1 MKEKTQIILDDGQ
14 IRTERKNNLMNIENT
29 IKNHNKGKYEL
40 ITSNIDL
47 TTDEKFWIIDS
58 GAKFNISS
66 DTGINFYHEMSS
78 MLKGI
83 ILNHPLTGDF
93 KLKFKLN
100 YQVLV
105 NFYLGT
111 GTLINFRNKDL
122 KNDVALKT
130 NVWHDMEFTRKD
142 GIVSIIADGNLIRT
156 IASDET
162 LFVIRVFNDNREVKI
177 KEFYARLGS
186 TDTIETTPENV
197 ELLEARI
204 AYLENLI
211 KQPDDEVPELKKELE
226 QYKIITDRVLDS
238 YNYLFNNNSLDY
250 ELKPKKLFS
259 DLRTLLLE
267 LMEFV
272 RNVCNKYDLEFWI
285 DFGNL
290 LGAVRH
296 GGFIPWDDDADIG
309 MIREDFIKFEEIL
322 QREIEEHNLS
332 EYVRIAYHPRKI
344 DNQPVE
350 TFMAIRVYSEM
361 KSYKGKRIISNIDV
375 VPYDFMTEYEE
386 KGFKQRVK
394 ASKEN
399 LYRNKLKKVS
409 REEYLKQYYDEL
421 NLTFERSKYI
431 IPGVDALEINRS
443 VIETK
448 NLFPLKEIK
457 FEDRMFPCPN
467 NPQSYMKG
475 SYGDYMSI
483 PKILHKHKRM
493 SMLRYNQNNEEV
505 FEKIISIF
513 KEVNENF

>member
-1 MKEKTQIILDDGQ
+1 MKEKTKIILDDDQ

-29 IKNHNKGKYEL
+29 IKNHNKGKYDL

-83 ILNHPLTGDF
+83 ILNHPLNGDF

-105 NFYLGT
+105 NFYLGKD
-111 GTLINFRNKDL
+111 TLINFRNKDL

-130 NVWHDMEFTRKD
+130 NVWHDMEFTRKE
-142 GIVSIIADGNLIRT
+142 GVVSIIADGNLIRT
-156 IASDET
+156 VPSDET
-162 LFVIRVFNDNREVKI
+162 LFVIRVYNDNREVNI
-177 KEFYARLGS
+177 REFHAKFGS
-186 TDTIETTPENV
+186 IDTDETTPENR

-211 KQPDDEVPELKKELE
+211 KHPDDEVPELKKELE

-238 YNYLFNNNSLDY
+238 YNYLFNNIYLDY

-259 DLRTLLLE
+259 NLQTLLLE

-296 GGFIPWDDDADIG
+296 GGFIPWDDDLDIC
-309 MIREDFIKFEEIL
+309 IRREDWPLLRNFLQEEL
-322 QREIEEHNLS
+322 PSDLCCQDWTTERNYPLS
-332 EYVRIAYHPRKI
+332 IAKVRDKNSIFNDPYSHMMKERGIYIDIFFVEPSMPKWLRDPLDFVYVRCIRGVNHYSERFIEKFLGYVCYPPTILAVWLCRLFAKMANIRMLGRQYGWSSRLYISTNDIFPTKEIQFEGH
-344 DNQPVE
+344 
-350 TFMAIRVYSEM
+350 TFMAPNNTDEFLRVLYGNYM
-361 KSYKGKRIISNIDV
+361 QI
-375 VPYDFMTEYEE
+375 PPEE
-386 KGFKQRVK
+386 KRLTHRAPITF
-394 ASKEN
+394 
-399 LYRNKLKKVS
+399 LH
-409 REEYLKQYYDEL
+409 EEQK
-421 NLTFERSKYI
+421 
-431 IPGVDALEINRS
+431 
-443 VIETK
+443 
-448 NLFPLKEIK
+448 
-457 FEDRMFPCPN
+457 
-467 NPQSYMKG
+467 
-475 SYGDYMSI
+475 
-483 PKILHKHKRM
+483 
-493 SMLRYNQNNEEV
+493 
-505 FEKIISIF
+505 
-513 KEVNENF
+513 